1 MTSRVHGDAMNRN
14 TSHRQPTIHSPG
26 ARRLAAYVRTIRRRE
41 PTFDQL
47 VDAIRKGD
55 DLALHARLARAHCG
69 ETDAAVTVI
78 WALLPRLAAVV
89 INRQP
94 VHEWHAAVDDYL
106 SVTYLTLVDVDL
118 AAPVDHLSDKIV
130 ARTRRRIE
138 RSRSGAPLALC
149 RPDQMAAMAPSG
161 DDVER
166 QALARAQ
173 LDALASA
180 VDKGLLDAESWQ
192 NLLEVRFLAEPG
204 TVSDRR
210 RKAASRARIRL
221 QEWSSQAA

>member
-1 MTSRVHGDAMNRN
+1 MNRN

-41 PTFDQL
+41 PSFDQL
-47 VDAIRKGD
+47 VDAIREGD
-55 DLALHARLARAHCG
+55 NLALHALLGRTQHGDA
-69 ETDAAVTVI
+69 EAAVAAI

-94 VHEWHAAVDDYL
+94 VHEWHAAMDDYL
-106 SVTYLTLVDVDL
+106 SFAYLTLVDVDL
-118 AAPVDHLSDKIV
+118 TAPADHLSDKIIS
-130 ARTRRRIE
+130 RTRRRIE
-138 RSRSGAPLALC
+138 RSKTGAPLALC
-149 RPDQMAAMAPSG
+149 DPDQLAALATSG

-173 LDALASA
+173 LSALTKA
-180 VDKGLLDAESWQ
+180 VDSGLLDAEAWQ
-192 NLLEVRFLAEPG
+192 NLLEVRFIAEPG
-204 TVSDRR
+204 TVSGRR